1 MSIIASIILKDRIL
15 QLSDSRV
22 MSEISLVTN
31 LTKPALKYEPV
42 FENDSAKKLFQLKN
56 NVGLAWCGIQEF
68 SGLTMDNALDNFE
81 KTVDSNLPPA
91 QLADKLRDYLADYWA
106 GSPNGTFCFH
116 LSGYY
121 RGFPYNLIRFNP
133 HPPADLIPQLYAPT
147 QPYTLRIDGASD
159 EEIQD
164 ALKDIRAPLFER
176 IGPVE
181 VLGFAVDMVFRVIDH
196 VDCCGGD
203 VQVQIILP
211 DRIVD
216 FKATRNSV
224 LPKVLHA

>member
-1 MSIIASIILKDRIL
+1 MSIIASIILGDRIL

-22 MSEISLVTN
+22 MNETSLVAS
-31 LTKPALKYEPV
+31 LTKTVLKCEPV
-42 FENDSAKKLFQLKN
+42 FENDSVKKLYQLKN
-56 NVGLAWCGIQEF
+56 NLGLAWCGVQKFGSMTIE
-68 SGLTMDNALDNFE
+68 NALDNFE
-81 KTVDSNLPPA
+81 KTANFNLPPA
-91 QLADKLRDYLADYWA
+91 QLADILRDHLADYWA

-116 LSGYY
+116 LSRYY

-181 VLGFAVDMVFRVIDH
+181 VLGFAVDMVFRVIDN
-196 VDCCGGD
+196 VDCCGAP
-203 VQVQIILP
+203 VQIQIILP

-216 FKATRNSV
+216 FKATRNPV
-224 LPKVLHA
+224 LQGVQ